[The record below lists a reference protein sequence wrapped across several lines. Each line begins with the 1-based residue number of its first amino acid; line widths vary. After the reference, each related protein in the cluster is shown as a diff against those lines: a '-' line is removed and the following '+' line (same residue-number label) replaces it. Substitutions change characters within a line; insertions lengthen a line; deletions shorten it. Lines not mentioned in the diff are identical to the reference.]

1 MALVFSSG
9 SPAGGPRSAPQI
21 LGAAREVLSAQGYA
35 ALTIEA
41 VAAAAGVGKSTIYRW
56 WPSKEA
62 LVADALAEIFRA
74 EEIPDLGDT
83 RAELRHAVDM
93 TIDNY
98 ANEDMAAS
106 LPALAAGLLHH
117 PELLAR
123 FRESFLS
130 RKRENIAAALRRGVR
145 RGDLPDDLDTDL
157 VQDVWAGTIVYRRLM
172 TGAPLD
178 ADLAERLVRLV
189 LHSPPLRAPREEA
202 APGGASPSRLDPAP
216 EGKVRRSPG

>member
-9 SPAGGPRSAPQI
+9 SVTGGPRSASKI
-21 LGAAREVLSAQGYA
+21 LDAARDVLSGQGYA

-62 LVADALAEIFRA
+62 LVADALAQIFRA

-83 RAELRHAVDM
+83 HAELRCAVDM

-106 LPALAAGLLHH
+106 LPALAAGLLPH

-123 FRESFLS
+123 FREAFLH
-130 RKRENIAAALRRGVR
+130 RKRENIAAALHRGIQ

-157 VQDVWAGTIVYRRLM
+157 VQDIWAGTILYRRLM
-172 TGAPLD
+172 IGSPLD
-178 ADLAERLVRLV
+178 ADLAEHLVQLV
-189 LHSPPLRAPREEA
+189 TNRPPLLPHRGAGARAVT
-202 APGGASPSRLDPAP
+202 DP
-216 EGKVRRSPG
+216 

>member
-9 SPAGGPRSAPQI
+9 SATGGPRSVSKI
-21 LGAAREVLSAQGYA
+21 LAAARDVLSGQGYP

-74 EEIPDLGDT
+74 DEIPDLGDT
-83 RAELRHAVDM
+83 HAELRRAVDM

-106 LPALAAGLLHH
+106 LPALAGGLL
-117 PELLAR
+117 PTPNSWPGSGRLSCTASAR
-123 FRESFLS
+123 
-130 RKRENIAAALRRGVR
+130 
-145 RGDLPDDLDTDL
+145 T
-157 VQDVWAGTIVYRRLM
+157 
-172 TGAPLD
+172 
-178 ADLAERLVRLV
+178 
-189 LHSPPLRAPREEA
+189 
-202 APGGASPSRLDPAP
+202 SPSHCAAESNAATCLTTSTSTSSRTSGPAP
-216 EGKVRRSPG
+216 SCTDDS